1 MTSDRS
7 PKPATISLL
16 HATRKRVERALMCKK
31 RWMDAAALPERVEHL
46 FAVDPDDSESVEKM
60 AGHVVLMVQDE
71 GKGCVGAWNLAAE
84 RSRGEILVQLSDD
97 WVPSKGW
104 DLEFERRLIDV
115 TKPAVLRVSD
125 GHRMDDLLCMAIFTR
140 AWYQKMGWFL
150 SPEYFGV
157 YSDDEFSYRAYEAG
171 VVIDARDLILE
182 HEHPSFDTAVEED
195 ETYRRQNS
203 SANYQK
209 GREVFLRR
217 NPEALTRWLHEGTS
231 LRYFLPPGH
240 EALEKGR
247 VLMIADAGVKNP
259 VSGEWRSFSKRA
271 NELLVEKKAH
281 LKTFRATMTTIVRAG
296 VEVTR
301 SLPGRLAVSSAGRK
315 TASDLLKAAEG
326 LKVKEVDVVKG
337 VEESLKIA
345 KDGLRFLEQMSKRSW
360 IRGSIS
366 KGLVADLRA
375 QVDAQAEWWKAVGS
389 VVETLPEGAD
399 RKLPEAYR
407 APVVKGG
414 IPVYIISF
422 NQMTHVRNMVEQLLN
437 LDVRPS
443 EIHVVDNQSTFPPL
457 LDYLREIEG
466 QGIHVHRMPRN
477 LGPRGIFEPEAGLNL
492 PEVFAVTDPDLQF
505 HAAMPKTFREDMLQV
520 AAWCGVWKCG
530 CALNISERADFLTG
544 DYSGGKSIA
553 EWEKQFWV
561 DPVPGWPPALS
572 GRSVEA
578 RGSIF
583 RAGVDTTFAV
593 YVRDRVHGSFMDAV
607 RVAECFEARHLPW
620 YACNETLLE
629 SVNSEPC
636 LLRDGRPMV
645 RPLPAEVS
653 WYRQRENSS
662 TTSKMGDG
670 VIEKTTFATDPESSY
685 PLVFPTTGNPEDSW
699 QHDWTAGD
707 CRELVAYLREITVT
721 AGRPLK
727 LLSLSVSK
735 PGLCVWSGLRFQQVV
750 CFEPDSVVRASLR
763 DAVAVNRLEHRI
775 SVLSLPVADSG
786 GITRLME
793 MVGVAADGAAWVLM
807 VGGESIASEVV
818 DYWKQHSNAFHSLIM
833 EVGLDAENEW
843 TAKTGSGDW
852 KSLSAGGRHWMC
864 IHSEASQSKG
874 SEP

>member
-1 MTSDRS
+1 MD
-7 PKPATISLL
+7 
-16 HATRKRVERALMCKK
+16 RALKCKK
-31 RWMDAAALPERVEHL
+31 RWMDAAAMPERVEHL
-46 FAVDPDDSESVEKM
+46 FAVDPDDSESVEGM
-60 AGHVVLMVQDE
+60 AGHEVLVVKED

-84 RSRGEILVQLSDD
+84 KSRGEILVQLSDD

-104 DLEFERRLIDV
+104 DLEFERRLLDV

-140 AWYQKMGWFL
+140 AWYEKMGWFL
-150 SPEYFGV
+150 SPDYFGV

-281 LKTFRATMTTIVRAG
+281 LKTFRATMNTIVRAC
-296 VEVTR
+296 VETGR
-301 SLPGRLAVSSAGRK
+301 SLPGRLAISSDDRK
-315 TASDLLKAAEG
+315 KVGDLLKASEG
-326 LKVKEVDVVKG
+326 LKIKEVDVAQGVK
-337 VEESLKIA
+337 ESLRIA
-345 KDGLRFLEQMSKRSW
+345 NEGLRTLENFSKRRW
-360 IRGSIS
+360 VRGSIS
-366 KGLVADLRA
+366 KGLVADLKA
-375 QVDAQAEWWKAVGS
+375 QVEAQAEWWKAVCS
-389 VVETLPEGAD
+389 VVETLPDGAD

-407 APVVKGG
+407 APDVKGG

-422 NQMTHVRNMVEQLLN
+422 NQMTHVRNMVEQLLK
-437 LDVRPS
+437 LDVKPS

-457 LDYLREIEG
+457 LDYLTEIEG
-466 QGIHVHRMPRN
+466 QGIQVHKMPRN

-505 HAAMPKTFREDMLQV
+505 HAAMPKTFREDMLQI

-530 CALNISERADFLTG
+530 CALNISERADFLVG

-553 EWEKQFWV
+553 DWEKQFWV
-561 DPVPGWPPALS
+561 DPVPGWPSILS
-572 GRSVEA
+572 ERPVNA
-578 RGSIF
+578 RGSIY

-607 RVAECFEARHLPW
+607 RVSECFEARHLPW
-620 YACNETLLE
+620 YACNETILD
-629 SVNSEPC
+629 SETAEPH

-645 RPLPAEVS
+645 RPLPAEVN

-662 TTSKMGDG
+662 TTSKMGNSASEDADF
-670 VIEKTTFATDPESSY
+670 VTEPESGY
-685 PLVFPTTGNPEDSW
+685 PLALS
-699 QHDWTAGD
+699 QTAEQAD
-707 CRELVAYLREITVT
+707 PWHRELAAGEYREMVAHLRGVSL
-721 AGRPLK
+721 ASDRPLQ
-727 LLSLSVSK
+727 LIAVAAGA
-735 PGLCVWSGLRFQQVV
+735 PGLWVWAGLRFQKVV
-750 CFEPDSVVRASLR
+750 CFEPTPGGYATLCA
-763 DAVAVNRLEHRI
+763 AVAANRLEHRV
-775 SVLSLPVADSG
+775 SVLNDQVMDGSGSALPIS
-786 GITRLME
+786 RFLE
-793 MVGVAADGAAWVLM
+793 R
-807 VGGESIASEVV
+807 VGGALKEGLILVLGGEWCQSGSSELAEFLKLNAGAV
-818 DYWKQHSNAFHSLIM
+818 DAVICD
-833 EVGLDAENEW
+833 VGPDALD
-843 TAKTGSGDW
+843 DW
-852 KSLSAGGRHWMC
+852 KDQTRAVCGEWQTVNAGGRRWVC
-864 IHSEASQSKG
+864 CSGKGLKSKG
-874 SEP
+874 SAA